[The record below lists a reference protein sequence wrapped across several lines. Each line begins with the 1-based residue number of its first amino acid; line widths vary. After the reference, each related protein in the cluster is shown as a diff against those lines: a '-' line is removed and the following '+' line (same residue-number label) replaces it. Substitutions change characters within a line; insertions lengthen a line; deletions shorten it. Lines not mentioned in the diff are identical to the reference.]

1 MKKLSESVWMDIH
14 KRSTGEG
21 ERQEDAF
28 HPDYIDFGPD
38 TTVYWAVNN
47 LEIDGEGKLSFED
60 VKDYNNN
67 GWRLPTLEEVNQVN
81 WDNIRT
87 PWYDHCTHLLF
98 PDGNELKLKRES
110 NNGFHMWASDYDPK
124 FPSCAQSY
132 GFDNMSKFNTDSFN
146 INWNKLYV
154 FLVKSKRQ
162 VNESVWMDIHKRSNN
177 EIERR
182 EERVDIMGK
191 DGFFKYLHNHYESL
205 TDQSEIV
212 TTDGMDKIMVTAY
225 INEHN
230 NRVYMIYSHI
240 DDPNIQNTLLIHVGS
255 SNPLYQKLKTVFS
268 LSSTSFPSSTFINP
282 KGKPLTNSFFLDVL
296 DFILDNVEAPNKVA
310 LRKI

>member
-38 TTVYWAVNN
+38 TTVYWAVDN

-81 WDNIRT
+81 WNDIRT

-154 FLVKSKRQ
+154 FLVKSKRR
-162 VNESVWMDIHKRSNN
+162 VNESVWMDIHKQSTGD
-177 EIERR
+177 IERR
-182 EERVDIMGK
+182 EDNINLLNINGFCEYLNSHYKGAGQKNIEIRNFGDGPEIVLSFGEDEAGYIKCIYYDGKSIYTQFDVFQEMGCMDELDQKYNINVETNQHDVKNVSVSPK
-191 DGFFKYLHNHYESL
+191 DG
-205 TDQSEIV
+205 SEI
-212 TTDGMDKIMVTAY
+212 T
-225 INEHN
+225 
-230 NRVYMIYSHI
+230 
-240 DDPNIQNTLLIHVGS
+240 NT
-255 SNPLYQKLKTVFS
+255 
-268 LSSTSFPSSTFINP
+268 
-282 KGKPLTNSFFLDVL
+282 FFLEVFDY
-296 DFILDNVEAPNKVA
+296 ILDKVDVPFET
-310 LRKI
+310 LIEKI